1 MRKTLISTIAVL
13 FLSGMYSEAFAQY
26 NSSNYSRS
34 NTRNSYSSSYHSSRS
49 ADYPLSCNMLGLV
62 GGIFLTS
69 NPDMS
74 GYDTKKNYTD
84 YGGGMVFDYRR
95 EFSEN
100 SAFEFLMS
108 GMLAS
113 CKTSHTEEG
122 EDKLKVT
129 FPVEFRFYLGNSFLK
144 LYVGAGLQYNF
155 IWSLKDTDRPDY
167 YYGGSDVDSGTG
179 AHQLSGNGSVGL
191 CVLGLSSRIHFLL
204 GTKFHFPIINN
215 AEGVDYSNG
224 SKIDFSKDKTSI
236 AATAG
241 VSVDVVRQKIVWMTN
256 YDYPL
261 GSTKRTSVTT
271 GDTRNF
277 FERKSMSLT
286 TSFLFV
292 L

>member
-1 MRKTLISTIAVL
+1 MRRLLACWVVVIMTICLPEVA
-13 FLSGMYSEAFAQY
+13 YAQY
-26 NSSNYSRS
+26 YGSNYRS
-34 NTRNSYSSSYHSSRS
+34 QNNRRNS
-49 ADYPLSCNMLGLV
+49 DYPLSCNMLGFV

-74 GYDTKKNYTD
+74 GYDTKKSYTD
-84 YGGGMVFDYRR
+84 FGGGMVYDYRK
-95 EFSEN
+95 EFTEN

-113 CKTSHTEEG
+113 CKTSRTEEG

-129 FPVEFRFYLGNSFLK
+129 FPAELRFYLGTSYLK

-155 IWSLKDTDRPDY
+155 IWSLKSTNNNH
-167 YYGGSDVDSGTG
+167 YGSSNLDSDTG

-191 CVLGLSSRIHFLL
+191 CILGLSSRIHFLV

-215 AEGVDYSNG
+215 AEGVEYSNG

-241 VSVDVVRQKIVWMTN
+241 FSVDVVRRKCVWMTN
-256 YDYPL
+256 FDYPL
-261 GSTKRTSVTT
+261 GNSMQTTVST
-271 GDTRNF
+271 GDKRNF

-286 TSFLFV
+286 TSLLFV